1 MKKVFISGN
10 FNILHPG
17 HIRLLRFAKSLGDK
31 LIVGVFSDKFAEG
44 EGRIIEENYRLAG
57 IKSNNFVN
65 EAYLIKQPLNKFLK
79 KINPDVIVKGKEY
92 ENMYNIEEEYI
103 KSKNNKPKLIF
114 GSGEITFS
122 SRDLIG
128 SEITNSISKNYES
141 NYSKDFLKR
150 HKLSLQS
157 LKKTIKKFNKLK
169 VCVIGDIIL
178 DEYIVCQPIGMSQ
191 EDFSVVASP
200 INSKLFLGGAGI
212 VAAHSAKLGAETY
225 HISLTGNDQES
236 KTLENLLKVN
246 GVKAILLKDNTRPT
260 TVKKR
265 YLSNLQSLF
274 RLTNLSQQ
282 STSKKI
288 EEKIYNNFKKIVNK
302 IDILIFSDFNYGVLS
317 EDLIKRIIKLAKKR
331 NILISADCQS
341 SSQVGDISKYS
352 GVDLITPTER
362 EARLSIRNFND
373 GLIIMSEKLRKRTKV
388 DNILL
393 KLGDEGML
401 IHLKDEEQ
409 GYLNDRLPAINL
421 NPVSISGAGDS
432 ALVSTSLSLY
442 LTKNLWLSSFM
453 GSLTAALQVGR
464 AGNIPIKQ
472 KELAALVDSISK
484 I

>member
-17 HIRLLRFAKSLGDK
+17 HIRLLRFAKKLGDK
-31 LIVGVFSDKFAEG
+31 LIVGVFSDKFAEIDG
-44 EGRIIEENYRLAG
+44 GIIGENYRLAG
-57 IKSNNFVN
+57 IKSNNLVD
-65 EAYLIKQPLNKFLK
+65 EAYLVKQPLNIFLK
-79 KINPDVIVKGKEY
+79 KISPDIIVKGKEY
-92 ENMYNIEEEYI
+92 ENKYNIEDEYI
-103 KSKNNKPKLIF
+103 KSKKNKPKLIF

-128 SEITNSISKNYES
+128 SEISYSNHKNYE
-141 NYSKDFLKR
+141 NEYSKNFLKR
-150 HKLSLQS
+150 HNLSFLN
-157 LKKTIKKFNKLK
+157 LKRTVKNFNKIK

-178 DEYIVCQPIGMSQ
+178 DEYIICQPIGMSQ

-225 HISLTGNDQES
+225 HISLTGSDYHS
-236 KTLENLLKVN
+236 STLDNLLKTN
-246 GVKAILLKDNTRPT
+246 GVKSLVLKDNTRPT

-265 YLSNLQSLF
+265 YLSNMQSLF

-282 STSKKI
+282 NSSRKV
-288 EEKIYNNFKKIVNK
+288 EEKIFNNFKRIANK
-302 IDILIFSDFNYGVLS
+302 IDVLIFSDFNYGALS
-317 EDLIKRIIKLAKKR
+317 EDLIKRIIKIAR
-331 NILISADCQS
+331 INNIFISADCQS

-373 GLIIMSEKLRKRTKV
+373 GLIVMSEKLRKKTNVK
-388 DNILL
+388 NILV
-393 KLGDEGML
+393 KLGDDGML
-401 IHLKDEEQ
+401 IHLKDDKQ

-432 ALVSTSLSLY
+432 ALVSASLSLF
-442 LTKNLWLSSFM
+442 LTKNIWLSSFL
-453 GSLTAALQVGR
+453 GSLTAALQVSK

-472 KELAALVDSISK
+472 KELLALIENLS
-484 I
+484 